1 MILARHKRLHIRF
14 VLLVALQQA
23 LVPVAVVALVMDL
36 LLSGDVVLIL
46 VRQFGVFKIV
56 ACCIAAPR
64 FIVAHSYQIL
74 HLQ

>member
-23 LVPVAVVALVMDL
+23 LVPMAVVALVMDL

-46 VRQFGVFKIV
+46 VSQFGVFKIV
-56 ACCIAAPR
+56 ACIAAPR